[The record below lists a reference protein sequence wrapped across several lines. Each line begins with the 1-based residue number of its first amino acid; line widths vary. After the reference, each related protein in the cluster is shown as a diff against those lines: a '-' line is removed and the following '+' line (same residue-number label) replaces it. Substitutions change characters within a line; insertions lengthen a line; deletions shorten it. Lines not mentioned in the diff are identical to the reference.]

1 MPAGLLPPEVT
12 IGGAVELGISS
23 YTYVWS
29 AGVEGYPAPPN
40 PLTCESLIRHA
51 VRLGVTVVQIA
62 DNLPLDR
69 LPDARLDALARHARD
84 CGIRIEPGTRGI
96 QPEILRPYL
105 EIARWF
111 GSPIL
116 RTLLDGP
123 SHQPSE
129 EEAGGLL
136 RQIAPEFRGAGVKLA
151 IENHDRFRASA
162 LRRVVEAAA
171 SDSIGICLDT
181 ANSLGCGETVDQV
194 LDVLAD
200 LVVNLHIK
208 DFWTRRLPHHKGF
221 IVEGAPAG
229 KGLLDIPALLGRL
242 APRSAG
248 MSAILE
254 LWTPPEATAEASVE
268 KEKRWAEE
276 SIRYLRT
283 LLPAASPNAE

>member
-1 MPAGLLPPEVT
+1 M
-12 IGGAVELGISS
+12 GGAVELGISS

-29 AGVEGYPAPPN
+29 AGVEGYPAPSN
-40 PLTCESLIRHA
+40 PLTCESLIGYA

-69 LPDARLDALARHARD
+69 LPEARLDALARHARD
-84 CGIRIEPGTRGI
+84 RGVRIEPGTRGI

-105 EIARWF
+105 EIARRF

-116 RTLLDGP
+116 RTLIDGP
-123 SHQPSE
+123 SHQPPE
-129 EEAGGLL
+129 DEAGRLL
-136 RQIAPEFRGAGVKLA
+136 REIAPEFRAAGVTLA
-151 IENHDRFRASA
+151 IENHDRFHARA

-171 SDSIGICLDT
+171 SDAVGICLDT
-181 ANSLGCGETVDQV
+181 ANSLGCGETADQV

-208 DFWTRRLPHHKGF
+208 DFATRRLPHHKGF

-229 KGLLDIPALLGRL
+229 KGLLDIAALLARL
-242 APRSAG
+242 APRGAG

-268 KEKRWAEE
+268 KETRWAEE
-276 SIRYLRT
+276 SVRYLRT
-283 LLPAASPNAE
+283 LLPAAPRNAA

>member
-1 MPAGLLPPEVT
+1 M
-12 IGGAVELGISS
+12 ELGISS

-105 EIARWF
+105 EIARRF

-208 DFWTRRLPHHKGF
+208 DFSTRRLPHHKGF
-221 IVEGAPAG
+221 IVEGGARGKGTARHPRPAG
-229 KGLLDIPALLGRL
+229 PPRAAQRRHERDSRVVDAARSHGRGVGGEREAVGGREHPVSAD
-242 APRSAG
+242 APSRRFAQCGVKRG
-248 MSAILE
+248 M
-254 LWTPPEATAEASVE
+254 V
-268 KEKRWAEE
+268 R
-276 SIRYLRT
+276 
-283 LLPAASPNAE
+283 